1 MTRLEQRILDAIQ
14 REVDIDTSGAETH
27 PLPEEDR
34 RPQQPKSPAR
44 RPVGPSDS
52 FLDLVEL
59 SPGKQS
65 STVQARHQKTSRL
78 NMHISAEN
86 VGTQRSSLASSGK
99 GQAGLLMLGDP
110 KEASLNSVGDEFGNS
125 DRFLVKAAT
134 NNSVEAFELPSS
146 AITEVCFKFAK
157 TFETLMRRIAYFS
170 SFQHFKVVLGSINKA
185 HVVRDST
192 ISIHEGNFPI
202 NLSGTAPKLEIF
214 QMTEAPRKFGRMH
227 DHRTDSLRCGT
238 ASSPIVEKRSI
249 IASFSDRDT
258 QNSLHKYLPCS
269 PKEAGIPVLAFN
281 QDEEQLKSNSRGFLN
296 TRALNS
302 PTTAAESLT
311 SRPGLNRFGTL
322 ADGTSK
328 TSRIHFGL
336 MSPQE
341 LYIPHRYNQ
350 QLKDSE
356 AWHRFNQTA
365 LYYDQL
371 SRRLD
376 DTLKSSDKTKFSGG
390 VLRRSQM
397 AETPKS
403 DLKGLLARLQES
415 NQQLPQ
421 TSMAAFGAMRPTHR
435 FMTPQKE
442 EGRSHSENT
451 QDVKPTLLKQPQV
464 KSPRGQSRPPRE
476 SKITQG
482 SAHRGLRESHSSS
495 KPALERCAS
504 KSRSVNKR
512 VGKDLKSSKAGQLS
526 QTQVPVKDII
536 CKVPFTPKSLVSTP
550 KQAQKGIATRISK
563 LS

>member
-14 REVDIDTSGAETH
+14 REVDIDTSEAETR

-65 STVQARHQKTSRL
+65 STAQARNQKTSRL
-78 NMHISAEN
+78 NMRISTEN

-99 GQAGLLMLGDP
+99 AQAGLVMFEDP
-110 KEASLNSVGDEFGNS
+110 KDTSLNSVGGEFENS
-125 DRFLVKAAT
+125 DRFLNKAPAK
-134 NNSVEAFELPSS
+134 NSVEAFEPPTS
-146 AITEVCFKFAK
+146 AITEACFKFAK
-157 TFETLMRRIAYFS
+157 TFEALMRRTAYFP

-185 HVVRDST
+185 HAVREST

-202 NLSGTAPKLEIF
+202 NLSGTAPKLEILK
-214 QMTEAPRKFGRMH
+214 MTEAPRKFGRTH

-258 QNSLHKYLPCS
+258 QNSLHKYLPYS

-296 TRALNS
+296 TRGLNS

-311 SRPGLNRFGTL
+311 SRPGFNRFG
-322 ADGTSK
+322 AFAQGTSK

-350 QLKDSE
+350 QLKDTE

-390 VLRRSQM
+390 VLRRSQLP
-397 AETPKS
+397 ETPKS
-403 DLKGLLARLQES
+403 DLKGLLVRLQES
-415 NQQLPQ
+415 NQQLPHA
-421 TSMAAFGAMRPTHR
+421 SMAAFGAMRPTHR
-435 FMTPQKE
+435 FMTPQKQ
-442 EGRSHSENT
+442 EGRLHSESI
-451 QDVKPTLLKQPQV
+451 QEVKPAFLPQQQV
-464 KSPRGQSRPPRE
+464 KSPREKSRPSRE
-476 SKITQG
+476 SKITHG
-482 SAHRGLRESHSSS
+482 SAKRGLRESRSSS
-495 KPALERCAS
+495 KPALEKPAS
-504 KSRSVNKR
+504 NSRSLNKR
-512 VGKDLKSSKAGQLS
+512 VGKDLKSSKGGQLS

-536 CKVPFTPKSLVSTP
+536 CRVPFTPKSPVSTP
-550 KQAQKGIATRISK
+550 KQAQKGIASRISK